1 VYDTGFASA
10 GVCLFSVIAERVTR
24 AEASITQAQIAP
36 PVAEK
41 KAPKNFAAPKEKA
54 PKAPKAPK
62 VAAEKK
68 PFDPKAAFA
77 SKVAKKDAAPKA
89 AAAVAVAS
97 ESEGVPPLLL
107 AILVLFSPL
116 AFIAVYMVK
125 ELARLASQVGK

>member
-1 VYDTGFASA
+1 VAA
-10 GVCLFSVIAERVTR
+10 LVTR
-24 AEASITQAQIAP
+24 PEVTITQAQIAP

-62 VAAEKK
+62 AAAEKK

-89 AAAVAVAS
+89 AAAAVAVASSS

-107 AILVLFSPL
+107 AIAVLFSPL

-125 ELARLASQVGK
+125 ELARLAGQVGK